1 MLLHFFLRQHLE
13 ISFAH
18 LESSW
23 ITKLTPAH
31 GWHHH
36 YERLTFRVEI
46 YAQGEILG
54 QSMLVGPGKKGQNA

>member
-1 MLLHFFLRQHLE
+1 MLLHLLLRQHLK

-36 YERLTFRVEI
+36 YERLTFSVEI
-46 YAQGEILG
+46 DSQGEILG
-54 QSMLVGPGKKGQNA
+54 QTMLIRTSEKGQNA